1 MVNIAMADR
10 ALLERVGQSLRVT
23 TVDGHP
29 NLTKSELRKVA
40 ATARALAA
48 SAEAEVEARPAP
60 FPAELRPALVMQWL
74 PLDEAAAAF
83 SVSGSWREDAEQYFR
98 RYAQREG
105 IPRGDS
111 WYASVGCDVWNSKFT
126 VVQRR
131 VFMYYAKHWA
141 RNTGPERVKNFLFR
155 SKKSSPP
162 FGPCL
167 PSNARPP
174 LRS

>member
-1 MVNIAMADR
+1 M
-10 ALLERVGQSLRVT
+10 
-23 TVDGHP
+23 GHP

-48 SAEAEVEARPAP
+48 SAEAEIGARPAP

-74 PLDEAAAAF
+74 PLYEAAAAF

-111 WYASVGCDVWNSKFT
+111 WYASVRCQLWNSTFT
-126 VVQRR
+126 DVQRR

-141 RNTGPERVKNFLFR
+141 MRQHSPQGHPIPNFIPSCCLCDDAGPEHEHPTTPGAQMRLRIKQH
-155 SKKSSPP
+155 KS
-162 FGPCL
+162 
-167 PSNARPP
+167 PSR
-174 LRS
+174 LD